1 MSASCFYS
9 AARKTSKFSAENL
22 LMHYCYIMDVLCT
35 AEDVTNYWAVVRF
48 LRFVQCVCYFANDSL
63 VVLASLPWSR
73 LGLSIP
79 GGGRPE

>member
-1 MSASCFYS
+1 
-9 AARKTSKFSAENL
+9 
-22 LMHYCYIMDVLCT
+22 MDKLQFLVLILCMCT
-35 AEDVTNYWAVVRF
+35 PEDVTDYWAVVRF